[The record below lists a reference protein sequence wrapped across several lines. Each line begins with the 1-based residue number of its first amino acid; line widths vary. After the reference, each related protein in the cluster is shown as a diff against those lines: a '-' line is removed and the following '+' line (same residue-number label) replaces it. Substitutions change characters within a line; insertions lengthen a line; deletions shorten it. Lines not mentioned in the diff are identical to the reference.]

1 MSSINGNTSNTGI
14 GTAEIYLSI
23 KSRVAV
29 LLPIKPAKRKECVRA
44 FSRTDAEILLAANKA
59 SNPLSVTIKQ

>member
-1 MSSINGNTSNTGI
+1 M
-14 GTAEIYLSI
+14 YLSI

-29 LLPIKPAKRKECVRA
+29 LFPIKPANLKLCVLA
-44 FSRTDAEILLAANKA
+44 FSRTEAAIRFAANKA